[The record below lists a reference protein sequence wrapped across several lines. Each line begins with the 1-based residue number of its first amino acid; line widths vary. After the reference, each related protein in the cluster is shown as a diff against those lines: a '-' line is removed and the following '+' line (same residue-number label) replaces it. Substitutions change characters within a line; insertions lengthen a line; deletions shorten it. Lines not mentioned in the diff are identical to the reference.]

1 MADSGHGDEFL
12 EVLRRYWP
20 AVMEVADADQ
30 REVLTRLVD
39 GLELDDAIDIRAA
52 LADELMDLLPDD
64 HPVIE
69 ALRGNVMYGTGVA
82 LDDVELSL
90 RRLRESLRPPGSF
103 PGGGA
108 DDSSLEGILSG
119 FFGEAAS
126 EPAGAPGAP
135 SPGSLDDFDRRVRAN
150 LRAFP
155 AFTPAELG
163 DDVARQPGLI
173 RLPANRESDPAG
185 NNDGNPD
192 GAKDGEQ
199 NDDGSGVRLP
209 AFQFDPQRRP
219 RATVLQINTRLRA
232 DIDPWGVMCWWVY
245 PHARLAAVPT
255 DLLDVDEPLLT
266 RAAAALL
273 ED

>member
-1 MADSGHGDEFL
+1 MADSGPGDEFL
-12 EVLRRYWP
+12 ELLRRYWP
-20 AVMEVADADQ
+20 AVLEAADVDQ
-30 REVLTRLVD
+30 REWLTRLVD
-39 GLELDDAIDIRAA
+39 GTELNDAIDVRAA
-52 LADELMDLLPDD
+52 LADELMDLLPQD

-69 ALRGNVMYGTGVA
+69 ALRGNVMYGAGVA

-90 RRLRESLRPPGSF
+90 RRLRESLWPSGSF
-103 PGGGA
+103 PGGGVGESA
-108 DDSSLEGILSG
+108 PEALEGVLGGS
-119 FFGEAAS
+119 FGGAAS

-135 SPGSLDDFDRRVRAN
+135 EPGVLDDFDRRVRAN
-150 LRAFP
+150 LWAFP

-163 DDVARQPGLI
+163 ADVARQPGLI
-173 RLPANRESDPAG
+173 RLPADR
-185 NNDGNPD
+185 DGD
-192 GAKDGEQ
+192 Q
-199 NDDGSGVRLP
+199 HDDGSGVRFP

-232 DIDPWGVMCWWVY
+232 DADPWGVMCWWVY